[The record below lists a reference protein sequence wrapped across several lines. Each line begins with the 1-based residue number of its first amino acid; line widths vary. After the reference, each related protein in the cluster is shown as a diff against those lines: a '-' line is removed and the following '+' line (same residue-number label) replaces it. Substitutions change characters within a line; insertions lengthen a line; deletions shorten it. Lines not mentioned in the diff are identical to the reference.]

1 MVEQYK
7 FSNANPDLDPNI
19 FNVLT
24 SAFSIYP
31 EVLNLFILGASI
43 TIWIMAK
50 KNCIPAIITTIVFY
64 LLFAYLFNINMF
76 SSIIQMAIASA
87 NLVFIIF
94 AVVED
99 MNIR

>member
-1 MVEQYK
+1 
-7 FSNANPDLDPNI
+7 
-19 FNVLT
+19 
-24 SAFSIYP
+24 
-31 EVLNLFILGASI
+31 
-43 TIWIMAK
+43 MAK
-50 KNCIPAIITTIVFY
+50 KNCVPAIITTIVFY